1 MNRYT
6 ETERQHMVRA
16 FEGSGESATAF
27 CRRQGVSTVSLAQ
40 WRKRYARRQSVSVP
54 AAASSWV
61 PVVITDAG
69 APAMA
74 AGRLCYRMACGDF
87 RLEVPAGFAPD
98 EVRQLWELLA
108 GAMRGGPC

>member
-6 ETERQHMVRA
+6 ETERQYMVRA
-16 FEGSGESATAF
+16 FEGSGESAAAF

-40 WRKRYARRQSVSVP
+40 WRKRYAGRHPVSGP

-61 PVVITDAG
+61 PVVLTDAG
-69 APAMA
+69 APAVA
-74 AGRLCYRMACGDF
+74 AGGVCYRMACGDF
-87 RLEVPAGFAPD
+87 QLEVPGGFAPD

-108 GAMRGGPC
+108 GPMGGGPC